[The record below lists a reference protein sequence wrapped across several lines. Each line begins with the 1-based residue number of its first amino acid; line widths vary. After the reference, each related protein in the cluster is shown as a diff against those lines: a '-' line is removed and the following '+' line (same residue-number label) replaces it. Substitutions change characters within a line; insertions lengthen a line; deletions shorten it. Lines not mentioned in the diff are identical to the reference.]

1 MSDMPKTA
9 PITGNPVTGNPITG
23 NLLAGKR
30 GLIMGVA
37 NERSI
42 AWGIAAAAAAQ
53 GAELAFSYQMEG
65 FGKRL
70 RPLADSIGANKLIEC
85 DVAGAGAID
94 SCFET
99 LAQSWPTIDFV
110 VHALAFSDKDE
121 LKGNYMDTSRQ
132 NFINT
137 MMISAFSFTETANAA
152 RKMMPNGGALLTLS
166 YIGAQRIAPNYNVMG
181 VAKAALECSVRYLAV
196 DLGGENI
203 RVNGLSAGPMKTLAG
218 AAITGARHIYRHSE
232 ESAPLGRNPD
242 IHEVGK
248 AGLYL
253 VSDLSSGVTGET
265 HFVDGG
271 FNNVAIPREA

>member
-1 MSDMPKTA
+1 MLCA
-9 PITGNPVTGNPITG
+9 
-23 NLLAGKR
+23 L
-30 GLIMGVA
+30 
-37 NERSI
+37 
-42 AWGIAAAAAAQ
+42 
-53 GAELAFSYQMEG
+53 
-65 FGKRL
+65 
-70 RPLADSIGANKLIEC
+70 
-85 DVAGAGAID
+85 
-94 SCFET
+94 SC
-99 LAQSWPTIDFV
+99 
-110 VHALAFSDKDE
+110 
-121 LKGNYMDTSRQ
+121 
-132 NFINT
+132 
-137 MMISAFSFTETANAA
+137 
-152 RKMMPNGGALLTLS
+152 
-166 YIGAQRIAPNYNVMG
+166 
-181 VAKAALECSVRYLAV
+181 C